1 MDGATNPE
9 TLMADQDLPQLYLVT
24 PPSFDLD
31 VFPDLLARAL
41 DAVDVACV
49 RLDLATRDEDAIGRG
64 ADALREVCHARDIAV
79 VLTDHKLIA
88 ERHGLDG
95 VHFTDGARHVR
106 KARADLGSDAIVGAY
121 CGASRHEGLVAGENG
136 ADYVSFGPVGQ
147 TGLGDGTVAEAE
159 LFQWW
164 SEMIE
169 VPVVAEGGLTVE
181 MIRALSPVADF
192 LAFGEEVWA
201 AEDPVARL
209 TALAAAR
216 R

>member
-1 MDGATNPE
+1 MDGARKLE
-9 TLMADQDLPQLYLVT
+9 IVMADQDLPQLYLVT

-41 DAVDVACV
+41 DAVEVACV
-49 RLDLATRDEDAIGRG
+49 RLDLATRDQDAIGRG

-88 ERHGLDG
+88 QNHGLDG
-95 VHFTDGARHVR
+95 VHFSDGARHVR
-106 KARADLGSDAIVGAY
+106 KARADLGHDAIVGAF

-147 TGLGDGTVAEAE
+147 SGLGDGTVAETE

-169 VPVVAEGGLTVE
+169 VPVVAEGGLTEVLV
-181 MIRALSPVADF
+181 RTLAPVADF
-192 LAFGEEVWA
+192 LAFGEEVWS
-201 AEDPVARL
+201 AEDPVAKLR
-209 TALAAAR
+209 ALAAAR
-216 R
+216 G

>member
-1 MDGATNPE
+1 MSSPDSSPS
-9 TLMADQDLPQLYLVT
+9 DLPQLYLVT

-41 DAVDVACV
+41 DSVEIACV

-64 ADALREVCHARDIAV
+64 ADAVREICHARDIAV
-79 VLTDHKLIA
+79 VLTDHRLIA

-106 KARADLGSDAIVGAY
+106 KARTELGADAIVGAW
-121 CGASRHEGLVAGENG
+121 CGTSRHEGLIAGENG
-136 ADYVSFGPVGQ
+136 ADYVGFGPVGASA
-147 TGLGDGTVAEAE
+147 LGDGSVAERD

-169 VPVVAEGGLTVE
+169 VPVVAEGGLTE
-181 MIRALSPVADF
+181 ALVRDLAPIADF
-192 LAFGEEVWA
+192 LAFGEEVWSA
-201 AEDPVARL
+201 DDPVAAL
-209 TALAAAR
+209 SALAAAR
-216 R
+216 G